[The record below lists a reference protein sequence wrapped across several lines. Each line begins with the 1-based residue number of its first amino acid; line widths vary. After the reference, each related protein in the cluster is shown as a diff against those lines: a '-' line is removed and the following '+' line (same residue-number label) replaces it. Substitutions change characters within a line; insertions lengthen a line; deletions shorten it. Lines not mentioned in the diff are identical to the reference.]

1 MIATFFLILD
11 PAKLESTPEDMTVYA
26 ALEASADLTVN
37 FRINPFSNYT
47 VSWSMGNLE
56 VNNTDISNTEKEEY
70 VQTTYSISNVTKP
83 QLGSY
88 SVLIVNRAII
98 GHPNEAT
105 FTVVLALKG
114 ENNIL
119 CTLML
124 LQHILASFIL
134 VHDIE
139 KTFINKNGM

>member
-1 MIATFFLILD
+1 M
-11 PAKLESTPEDMTVYA
+11 YA
-26 ALEASADLTVN
+26 ALEASADLAVK

-56 VNNTDISNTEKEEY
+56 VQNTDISNTEKEDY

-88 SVLIVNRAII
+88 SVLIVNQAII
-98 GHPNEAT
+98 GQPNEAT
-105 FTVVLALKG
+105 FTVVLELKG
-114 ENNIL
+114 ENNIF

-124 LQHILASFIL
+124 LQYILAGFIL
-134 VHDIE
+134 IHDTE
-139 KTFINKNGM
+139 KKTFINKNGM

>member
-1 MIATFFLILD
+1 M
-11 PAKLESTPEDMTVYA
+11 YA
-26 ALEASADLTVN
+26 ALEASADLTMN

-56 VNNTDISNTEKEEY
+56 VQNTDISNTEKEDY
-70 VQTTYSISNVTKP
+70 VQTTYSISNVTKQ

-88 SVLIVNRAII
+88 SVLIVNQAII

-105 FTVVLALKG
+105 FTVVLELKG

-124 LQHILASFIL
+124 LQYILAGFIL
-134 VHDIE
+134 VHDTE
-139 KTFINKNGM
+139 KKNIYK